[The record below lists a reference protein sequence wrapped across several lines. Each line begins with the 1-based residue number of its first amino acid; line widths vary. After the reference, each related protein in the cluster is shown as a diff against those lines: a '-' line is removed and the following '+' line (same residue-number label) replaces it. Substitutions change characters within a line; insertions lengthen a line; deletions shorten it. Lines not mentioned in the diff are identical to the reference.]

1 GQSLTTVLRS
11 PNGTVE
17 LMFAIAL
24 LALVLHPQSR
34 EYQKIWF
41 S

>member
-1 GQSLTTVLRS
+1 
-11 PNGTVE
+11 
-17 LMFAIAL
+17 MFSVAL